1 MNFLSEKINLFQ
13 REKKDIDIIS
23 VSRFSSIKKID
34 ITLKI
39 FKGLLDKDPNYKFV
53 LLALRDKEKNSIEK
67 DYLNYVDKLINDIK
81 KSEKYEN
88 LIIQDPVIKKDELF
102 PIPEDKVYE
111 YTARSKYQ
119 MLNSNREGVPRVLIE
134 SLYLNTKVI
143 ISNQLKFG
151 LKKFLN
157 TTNSYLY
164 DEEKGTEKIITD
176 IHKKLKEPIDYSKK
190 FLEKEKFEENRS
202 KKLLV
207 SFFQNLESKKN
218 FSFED
223 MNDPSWKLNN
233 LKFRLCS
240 HFKERSHQILKNE
253 KLFLN
258 WFKIANEDENYSDEK
273 YSHLFTLDK
282 NDIFLEIKYFFEG
295 L

>member
-1 MNFLSEKINLFQ
+1 MRLNMCVNFLSEKINLFQ

-151 LKKFLN
+151 LKKF
-157 TTNSYLY
+157 
-164 DEEKGTEKIITD
+164 
-176 IHKKLKEPIDYSKK
+176 
-190 FLEKEKFEENRS
+190 
-202 KKLLV
+202 
-207 SFFQNLESKKN
+207 
-218 FSFED
+218 
-223 MNDPSWKLNN
+223 
-233 LKFRLCS
+233 
-240 HFKERSHQILKNE
+240 
-253 KLFLN
+253 
-258 WFKIANEDENYSDEK
+258 
-273 YSHLFTLDK
+273 
-282 NDIFLEIKYFFEG
+282 
-295 L
+295 